1 MSIICLSVIGFL
13 TVFQS
18 VKLIGRSDPELNMY
32 EIESNY
38 EYANF
43 RELGF
48 TFAVQSIDKRVGRV
62 AAEYHRWDIAGRL
75 PKTPIQMVNCSSILE
90 GGDPDDVKTGYIHN
104 KVFNPYKSHAR
115 L

>member
-48 TFAVQSIDKRVGRV
+48 TFAVQSIDKRVGGERPIY
-62 AAEYHRWDIAGRL
+62 AECVHLCKIFGIRFLKIF
-75 PKTPIQMVNCSSILE
+75 
-90 GGDPDDVKTGYIHN
+90 H
-104 KVFNPYKSHAR
+104 
-115 L
+115 